1 MVMLCIRIPTLVNTD
16 CKIYFFRRT
25 GYRLRGRSAWSRWW
39 YLRHRWQPPG
49 TSAARRCSTYWRRWW
64 RPAYGREL
72 VITLS
77 SNEFNSFWIFI
88 DFWNCFVRVSNHYLL
103 SWYQWINKYNI
114 LVMTEFEL
122 RRFKLVYIYQND
134 IYIMTE
140 TAKNHRNKKKPN
152 ITRIFVRFFFLDV
165 VSEYISWYY
174 GSALGNSCCL
184 GDNKLVI
191 VHMVSK

>member
-1 MVMLCIRIPTLVNTD
+1 MMISASPLATSRNLSGETLLHLL
-16 CKIYFFRRT
+16 KALMKARLWERT
-25 GYRLRGRSAWSRWW
+25 PHNA
-39 YLRHRWQPPG
+39 
-49 TSAARRCSTYWRRWW
+49 
-64 RPAYGREL
+64 L

-77 SNEFNSFWIFI
+77 SNECNSFWIFI

-191 VHMVSK
+191 VNMVSK